1 MQLIRKRT
9 TIALLAV
16 LVAAAALAGGC
27 GGSSDSSSGTT
38 TSAEDWA
45 NSLCTDIKTWTTSIQ
60 SAIEPLK
67 SGDVSKSSLQSA
79 TTDMKDATSTFVDD
93 IKSLGAP
100 DTEGGQ
106 KAKESLDN
114 LADELSSGIDEI
126 KQSVEN
132 ISGVQGAVTA
142 MSSVQTTVQKMGTD
156 AQTALNDVE
165 QADVKGELEDALKNA
180 PACKE
185 LQSSSS

>member
-27 GGSSDSSSGTT
+27 GGSDSSSNA

-45 NSLCTDIKTWTTSIQ
+45 NDLCGAISSWTTSIQ
-60 SAIEPLK
+60 DAVKPLQ
-67 SGDVSKSSLQSA
+67 SGDVSKDSLQSS
-79 TTDMKDATSTFVDD
+79 TSDMKDATSTFVDD
-93 IKSLGAP
+93 VKSLGPP

-114 LADELSSGIDEI
+114 LADELSQGIDDI
-126 KQSVEN
+126 KETADNV
-132 ISGVQGAVTA
+132 SGAQGAVTA
-142 MSSVQTTVQKMGTD
+142 MTSIQTTVQKMGTD
-156 AQTALNDVE
+156 AQSALSDV
-165 QADVKGELEDALKNA
+165 QDADVKGELQDALKNSEN
-180 PACKE
+180 CKK
-185 LQSSSS
+185 LQGSGS